1 MTMAM
6 TMDLKALAKLF
17 LDGGP
22 VMWPILGLSVIGL
35 AILFW
40 KALELRAG
48 RRNARGL
55 VVVSTII
62 TAEPMLGILGTV
74 TGIIKTFGVNPDEKA
89 GTGAAGGL
97 GAALYV
103 YLNAEMK
110 SGIDTV
116 LDLINFDDII
126 DGADL
131 VVTGEGRT
139 DWQSCFGKVMQGVG
153 DRCKAKNIPVAALC
167 GGLGRGYDGIYDH
180 GVDSIMTTVDGPMPL
195 EEALDKAEELY
206 YMGAIRMFRFIR
218 AGMKMR

>member
-74 TGIIKTFGVNPDEKA
+74 TGIIKTFGALNA
-89 GTGAAGGL
+89 SAGAADPLAATAGIGEALITTAAGL
-97 GAALYV
+97 IASLILLFPY
-103 YLNAEMK
+103 N
-110 SGIDTV
+110 V
-116 LDLINFDDII
+116 LDSR
-126 DGADL
+126 
-131 VVTGEGRT
+131 V
-139 DWQSCFGKVMQGVG
+139 
-153 DRCKAKNIPVAALC
+153 
-167 GGLGRGYDGIYDH
+167 
-180 GVDSIMTTVDGPMPL
+180 
-195 EEALDKAEELY
+195 EE
-206 YMGAIRMFRFIR
+206 
-218 AGMKMR
+218 